1 MKRYAWNTWVVI
13 GTAIRIF
20 IGIPVLGIAKV
31 TEALTDVF
39 THPVTRIP
47 GINDWRKKAPLIG

>member
-1 MKRYAWNTWVVI
+1 MKRYACNTWVVI

-20 IGIPVLGIAKV
+20 IGIPMLGISKV
-31 TEALTDVF
+31 TAAITDVF

-47 GINDWRKKAPLIG
+47 GANDWRKKVSK